1 MLHGYCGVNKVSVT
15 GTQLEVLYDHEDSGI
30 ISTATSLLVFFDN
43 ICLAFLRMCD
53 CFKGNHYCTN
63 DDNLK

>member
-30 ISTATSLLVFFDN
+30 ISTATCLLVFLTIYVLPFSE
-43 ICLAFLRMCD
+43 CV
-53 CFKGNHYCTN
+53 TV
-63 DDNLK
+63 LKAIITAPMMTI